1 MKALNRRRLLRGLG
15 SVAVGLP
22 LLEAMQ
28 HFSPLG
34 SRALAQSAAPKRFVV
49 WFTGSGSILD
59 KWRPSG
65 TQDNF
70 QLSPILAPLA
80 PHQDHLVVV
89 DGCYLKHQNGD
100 AHTDGMGACLTGT
113 PLRPTSNGTGYAT
126 GISVDQVI
134 AEKIGATTALK
145 SLELSVSKLPVS
157 VWTRLAYAGD
167 NQPLPPEHDAQKVF
181 ARLFTDEAMAGM
193 DDAALTTLK
202 AQRKSVLDAVADD
215 YQALAQRL
223 GSEDRQ
229 RIDQHFTAI
238 REIEMRLDA
247 ATPGGN
253 SCTKPTLPPS
263 YDSLEAMGDPGY
275 PLMGKLMMDLM
286 VTALACDRT
295 RVITLLW
302 EHAAENQRF
311 PFIDADVEHHEAI
324 HNSQFGPVQKILTWF
339 SEQQAYLLSKMKEVK
354 EGDGTLLDNT
364 LIFST
369 SEQSNGTTHK
379 HDNMPYLL
387 LGKAGGALK
396 TKRWLRYSGNEPH
409 NNLLVSMLNLM
420 DVDAKTFGN
429 PDWCTGPLSGVVG

>member
-1 MKALNRRRLLRGLG
+1 LG
-15 SVAVGLP
+15 SVAIGLP
-22 LLEAMQ
+22 LLEAMRI
-28 HFSPLG
+28 SPLG
-34 SRALAQSAAPKRFVV
+34 STALAQNAPPKRFIV

-65 TQDNF
+65 TADNF
-70 QLSPILAPLA
+70 QLSPILAPLE
-80 PHQDHLVVV
+80 PHKDHLVVV
-89 DGCYLKHQNGD
+89 DGCYLQHANGD

-113 PLRPTSNGTGYAT
+113 PLRPTSGGTGYAT

-134 AEKIGATTALK
+134 AEHIGASTALK

-167 NQPLPPEHDAQKVF
+167 NEPIPPEHDAQKVF
-181 ARLFTDEAMAGM
+181 ARLFTDRTAGSV
-193 DDAALTTLK
+193 DDAALATLK

-215 YQALAQRL
+215 YATLGKRL
-223 GSEDRQ
+223 GTDDRQ
-229 RIDQHFTAI
+229 RIEQHFTAI
-238 REIEMRLDA
+238 REIETRMDA
-247 ATPGGN
+247 VTPGG
-253 SCTKPTLPPS
+253 SACPTTAQPPS
-263 YDSLEAMGDPGY
+263 YDSLDAMGDAGY

-286 VTALACDRT
+286 VTALSCDRT

-311 PFIDADVEHHEAI
+311 PFINADVEHHEAI
-324 HNSQFGPVQKILTWF
+324 HASQFGPVQTILTWF
-339 SEQQAYLLSKMKEVK
+339 TTQQAYLLSKMKEIK
-354 EGDGTLLDNT
+354 EGDGSLLDNT

-369 SEQSNGTTHK
+369 SEQSNGTTHR

-420 DVDAKTFGN
+420 GVEAKTFGKA
-429 PDWCTGPLSGVVG
+429 DWCTGPIAGLV

>member
-1 MKALNRRRLLRGLG
+1 MKAISRRRLLRGLG

-22 LLEAMQ
+22 LLDAMT
-28 HFSPLG
+28 HTSPLG
-34 SRALAQSAAPKRFVV
+34 RTALAQTTPTKRFVV

-65 TQDNF
+65 TSDNF
-70 QLSPILAPLA
+70 QLAPILAPLE
-80 PHQDHLVVV
+80 PHKDHLVVV
-89 DGCYLKHQNGD
+89 DGCNLQHSGGD

-134 AEKIGATTALK
+134 AEHIGATTALK

-167 NQPLPPEHDAQKVF
+167 NEPIPPEHDAQKVF
-181 ARLFTDEAMAGM
+181 ARLFTADAMGGAN
-193 DDAALTTLK
+193 DAALATLK

-215 YQALAQRL
+215 YGSLAKRL
-223 GSEDRQ
+223 GTDDRK
-229 RIDQHFTAI
+229 RIDQHFNAI
-238 REIEMRLDA
+238 REIETRLETA
-247 ATPGGN
+247 MPSAG
-253 SCTKPTLPPS
+253 SCTKPAQPPT
-263 YDSLEAMGDPGY
+263 YASLEAMGDAGY

-286 VTALACDRT
+286 VTALSCDRT

-311 PFIDADVEHHEAI
+311 PFIGADVEHHEAI
-324 HNSQFGPVQKILTWF
+324 HNSQFGPVQTILTWF
-339 SEQQAYLLSKMKEVK
+339 TQQQAYLLSKMNEVK

-369 SEQSNGTTHK
+369 SEQSNGTTHR

-396 TKRWLRYSGNEPH
+396 TKRWLRYSGNERH
-409 NNLLVSMLNLM
+409 NNLLVSMLNLFG
-420 DVDAKTFGN
+420 VEAKTFGK
-429 PDWCTGPLSGVVG
+429 PDWCTGPLSGLV